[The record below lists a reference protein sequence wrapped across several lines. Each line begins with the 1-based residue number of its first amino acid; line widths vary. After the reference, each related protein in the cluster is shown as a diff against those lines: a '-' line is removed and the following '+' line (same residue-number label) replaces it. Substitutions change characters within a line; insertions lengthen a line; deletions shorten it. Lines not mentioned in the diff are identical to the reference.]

1 MKSCDILSFLN
12 SGCITDY
19 LTEDNQINN
28 INNIKKAIG
37 DNSINF
43 LLDNITKGGND
54 ITIQENNIKYQISS
68 SWNQNNNNDK
78 NISNIRFGK
87 CENILKEKYNISL
100 DIQKN

>member
-12 SGCITDY
+12 SSCITDY

-54 ITIQENNIKYQISS
+54 ITIQENNLNIKYHLHGIRIIIMIKIYLISD
-68 SWNQNNNNDK
+68 W
-78 NISNIRFGK
+78 
-87 CENILKEKYNISL
+87 ENVKIY
-100 DIQKN
+100 

>member
-12 SGCITDY
+12 SSCITDY

-37 DNSINF
+37 DNLINF

-68 SWNQNNNNDK
+68 SWNQNNNNDE
-78 NISNIRFGK
+78 NISNIRLGK
-87 CENILKEKYNISL
+87 CENILKEKCNRSL

>member
-12 SGCITDY
+12 SSCITDY

-54 ITIQENNIKYQISS
+54 ITIQENNLNIKYHLHG
-68 SWNQNNNNDK
+68 
-78 NISNIRFGK
+78 IRMIWIIEIFL
-87 CENILKEKYNISL
+87 ILN
-100 DIQKN
+100 